1 MPGVPSNYEFQRDGS
16 EIYKD
21 QQAMLLAKVLGG
33 SPQIL
38 TNEVWYFLLLF
49 FLNSWLCWVFDA
61 TCRLSLVV
69 VSYSL
74 LLCTGLSLLLI
85 VVTSLTAEH

>member
-21 QQAMLLAKVLGG
+21 QQAMLSAKVLGG

-38 TNEVWYFLLLF
+38 SDEGFFCCCFLILGCAGSSMLH
-49 FLNSWLCWVFDA
+49 A
-61 TCRLSLVV
+61 GSL
-69 VSYSL
+69 
-74 LLCTGLSLLLI
+74 
-85 VVTSLTAEH
+85 